1 MICHADP
8 QGLPAR
14 PTSNEGPTMWTRLST
29 IGSLSWAILA
39 FLAAPLAAETGDP
52 LAGEITSPVRDCTG
66 GTTQDMPLIAWGADG
81 VVVHANGQ
89 SLTPRPGLLADA
101 GWTLTLSVK
110 DDFAA
115 QLEDYLAC
123 ETPFLRGTLGML
135 MAAAPV
141 TEADPRTE
149 QIVFYKHSWSA
160 GDGIVA
166 AEGIRSPA
174 DLRGKRIAIQAYGPH
189 VDFVGRVLADAGL
202 SFDDVTVVW
211 ARDLTGDGNTP
222 AGLLADGEADA
233 AAVILPDARL
243 LTSGGAVGTGA
254 EGSVR
259 GATILI
265 STLEATSVIGDY
277 ISVRAD
283 FFDAH
288 RDAIARLVNAL
299 FRAEEAMR
307 GFMAEAGNPDRAVM
321 AQLMADDFL
330 GGLPAEEGVFLW
342 QDAITDGWSGNARH
356 FADPAE
362 LRRFAVLSQEVAAA
376 LRGAGMIDFP
386 YQLATAEWDYTALTD
401 GLQNLDDRQVAV
413 FDPELAARAV
423 NQLRRTGQLEA
434 NTKIDFEVYFE
445 PDTPDFPADLYAEDF
460 ATILRLAS
468 TYSGAI
474 ITVEG
479 HADPLHFLRREKDG
493 ATASE
498 LRGIRT
504 STQNLS
510 LQRAIAVVDALAAF
524 AGETGVRLN
533 RDQFIVDGVGI
544 SNPAFNPPTTEA
556 EWRQNM
562 RVVFRVLTA
571 QAEATTFN
579 PL

>member
-1 MICHADP
+1 MKALIRTLALVLAI
-8 QGLPAR
+8 GL
-14 PTSNEGPTMWTRLST
+14 G
-29 IGSLSWAILA
+29 
-39 FLAAPLAAETGDP
+39 AAPAIAATGDP
-52 LAGEITSPVRDCTG
+52 LASVVTSPVRDCSG
-66 GTTQDMPLIAWGADG
+66 GTTQKMPLIAWGADG
-81 VVVHANGQ
+81 IVAHANGN
-89 SLTPRPGLLADA
+89 SLSPRPGLLQDA

-110 DDFAA
+110 DNFAR
-115 QLEDYLAC
+115 QLEDYLSC
-123 ETPFLRGTLGML
+123 DTPFLRGTLGML

-149 QIVFYKHSWSA
+149 QVVFFKHSWSA

-166 AEGIRSPA
+166 AGGIQRPA
-174 DLRGKRIAIQAYGPH
+174 DLKGKRIAIQAYGPH
-189 VDFVGRVLADAGL
+189 VDFVGRVLSDAGL

-211 ARDLTGDGNTP
+211 ARNLTGDGDTP
-222 AGLLADGEADA
+222 ANLLAEGKADA
-233 AAVILPDARL
+233 AAMILPDARF

-254 EGSVR
+254 EGSVK

-265 STLEATSVIGDY
+265 STLEATSVISDY

-283 FFDAH
+283 YFDAH
-288 RDAIARLVNAL
+288 RVEIAKMVNAL
-299 FRAEEAMR
+299 FRSQEQMR
-307 GFMAEAGNPDRAVM
+307 AFMAEEGNPDRETM
-321 AQLMADDFL
+321 AKLMADEFL
-330 GGLPAEEGVFLW
+330 GGLPVEEGVFLW

-356 FADPAE
+356 FSDPAD
-362 LRRFAVLSQEVAAA
+362 LRRFSVLSQEVAAA
-376 LRGAGMIDFP
+376 LRGAKMIDFP
-386 YQLATAEWDYTALTD
+386 YELATAEWDYTALTA
-401 GLQNLDDRQVAV
+401 GLKNLDDRQIAA
-413 FDPELAARAV
+413 FDPEKAAQAV
-423 NQLRRTGQLEA
+423 NRLRRTGQLDA
-434 NTKIDFEVYFE
+434 NTKIDFQVYFE
-445 PDTPDFPADLYAEDF
+445 PDTPEFPVDLYADDF
-460 ATILRLAS
+460 AEILRLAS

-493 ATASE
+493 ASKSE

-510 LQRAIAVVDALAAF
+510 LQRAIAVVDALEQYAQEN
-524 AGETGVRLN
+524 GIRVN

-544 SNPAFNPPTTEA
+544 SAPMFNPPTTES

-571 QAEATTFN
+571 QAEATTFD